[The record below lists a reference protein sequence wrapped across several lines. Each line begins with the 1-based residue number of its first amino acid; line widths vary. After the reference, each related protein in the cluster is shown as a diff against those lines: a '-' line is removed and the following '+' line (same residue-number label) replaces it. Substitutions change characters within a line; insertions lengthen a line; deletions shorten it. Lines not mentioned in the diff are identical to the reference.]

1 MYISQV
7 KETLEN
13 IELNEWSTLISLL
26 ESTWITNKVVFTCGN
41 GGSASIAAHFVTDW
55 NKGLSE
61 NLGRQVKAVNLNSN
75 ISLLTAIANDFS
87 YDEVFSKQ
95 ISYLGKSGDLLLAIS
110 GSGNSKNTL
119 VAVETAKSL
128 GLRVASLTG
137 FAGGKLKPMSDFNLN
152 VNSNNMQV
160 IEDVF
165 SVFGHAVYSTLSSKL

>member
-1 MYISQV
+1 LYISQI
-7 KETLEN
+7 KNTLAN
-13 IELNEWSTLISLL
+13 IELNEWSTLISII

-61 NLGRQVKAVNLNSN
+61 NLGKQVKSINLNSN
-75 ISLLTAIANDFS
+75 ISLLTAVANDFS

-95 ISYLGKSGDLLLAIS
+95 ISYLGNTGDLLLVIS
-110 GSGNSKNTL
+110 GSGNSKNVL
-119 VAVETAKSL
+119 VAAETAKSL
-128 GLRVASLTG
+128 GIRVASLTG
-137 FAGGKLKPMSDFNLN
+137 FTGGKLKPISDFNLN

-165 SVFGHAVYSTLSSKL
+165 SVFGHAVYSTISSKQ